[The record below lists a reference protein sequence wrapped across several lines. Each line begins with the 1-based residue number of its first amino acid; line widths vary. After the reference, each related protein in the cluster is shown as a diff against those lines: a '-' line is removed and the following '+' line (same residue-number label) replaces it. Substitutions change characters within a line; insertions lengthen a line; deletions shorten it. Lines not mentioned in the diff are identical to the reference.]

1 MRLSILKT
9 SASNWS
15 AIMTGPGGSIEIVSR
30 PVFLFVTKF
39 CHLAKIPGQA
49 TWSKAFLKI
58 FQIFCQ
64 ISRKE
69 AMKSPKS
76 KIKFG

>member
-1 MRLSILKT
+1 M

-39 CHLAKIPGQA
+39 CHLAKIPGP
-49 TWSKAFLKI
+49 SYMVKGFFENFPNFLSD
-58 FQIFCQ
+58 F
-64 ISRKE
+64 
-69 AMKSPKS
+69 
-76 KIKFG
+76 